1 MRVFG
6 YIYNEAGAPIGAAV
20 SFYDADGNVMNTVQV
35 SAVDDY
41 FWIDDPDEAAL
52 RKIGISVSSPGYVS
66 VSLTGDDLIKAEGVV
81 TLKKSTAAD
90 NNTVFLFGGAALL
103 GLALASK
110 KGKIGATAQTDY
122 TPIVLIAGGVLVV
135 GLVSKVLDKL
145 GLGGDPTTGEQQDPN
160 SPFKPT
166 YWRQFK
172 TFTYAITTSQAKAY
186 AETIHD
192 AFGLFQDD
200 YNAVMS
206 VFSQM
211 RTKANVS
218 YLADIF
224 SQEYQEDLLSFLTD
238 GGGILPWDGLSK
250 EHLQTILAYVNN
262 LPTN

>member
-1 MRVFG
+1 MRVQGF
-6 YIYNEAGAPIGAAV
+6 IYG
-20 SFYDADGNVMNTVQV
+20 
-35 SAVDDY
+35 DD
-41 FWIDDPDEAAL
+41 
-52 RKIGISVSSPGYVS
+52 GISNV
-66 VSLTGDDLIKAEGVV
+66 LLIKSVV
-81 TLKKSTAAD
+81 TLTGSDGSYQTIEINPGEQYTIDGDLSEIGGYTVLFSAPGFKSYGTTVNELASGAS
-90 NNTVFLFGGAALL
+90 NIHLEKGAGSNTVLVLGGAALL

-110 KGKIGATAQTDY
+110 KKRIGATDRTDY

-135 GLVSKVLDKL
+135 GLVSKILDKL
-145 GLGGDPTTGEQQDPN
+145 GLGGDPTVPHQSDPN
-160 SPFKPT
+160 SPFKPA

-200 YNAVMS
+200 FNAVMS